1 MGNIMSALG
10 KPDLKQETWSQV
22 SVAKWLTRGSSI
34 QRKERAMKRR
44 AAVELL
50 KYDPSSAPP
59 LLLQQLYDHHQ
70 YSKMSHTASK
80 RWPTNHLGE
89 QFWCVN
95 EGEGSTT
102 LVLKDSNTST
112 TVKAWTMIISL
123 PTVPIAAIATPTQSR
138 PCIASCK

>member
-1 MGNIMSALG
+1 VVHISDAFAFQIE
-10 KPDLKQETWSQV
+10 PTSWEH
-22 SVAKWLTRGSSI
+22 

-50 KYDPSSAPP
+50 KYDPSSAPR

-70 YSKMSHTASK
+70 YSKMSNNASK
-80 RWPTNHLGE
+80 RWPTNHLG
-89 QFWCVN
+89 QQLWCVN
-95 EGEGSTT
+95 DAEGSTT
-102 LVLKDSNTST
+102 LVLKDWNTST